1 MTDLIAGLH
10 GHSEYSLLDGAG
22 TARQH
27 VEAAKAAGYA
37 ALAITDHGTLAGVLH
52 HMAACREGG
61 LMPIV
66 GCETYY
72 RPNRKVQG
80 QKDWLKV
87 YYHLTIHAKNERGW
101 HNLMAL
107 VSEAH
112 RCVTPETRVLTAD
125 LRWVPAGDLKV
136 GDELVGFGEDA
147 GDRQIRKSVVEH
159 NKIVRQPVYRVT
171 LEDGTVVNA
180 GAKHP
185 WLTTFSNKNTSVG
198 WRTTEELARLMED
211 RSKPEHNL
219 AWRGLPRIPRF
230 IKPWLQ
236 RQDRDA
242 GYVAG
247 IFDGEGHLSV
257 KREGSTMRMGYAQ
270 RDNVVLKKTN
280 EILRR
285 DGFDLAQR
293 TSFSGLGGPSESI
306 YITGGWQEQYR
317 ALGTYRPQRLLERFG
332 EALGEGQTG
341 NLRAQEYLNIRSIE
355 FLGEQDVS
363 GLQTSTGTYVAEGFG
378 MHNSG
383 FYGKACVDDELLE
396 KYSEGLVC
404 LTGCLGGRLCKT
416 INAEQQREAE
426 AWIRQLKR
434 IFREDLFVEL
444 MPHDIDDQRVANVE
458 AARIAQHH
466 GLPVVATLD
475 THYPTEEWAPVQ
487 DTLLMIATNQSL
499 KKREKKRDEGEDVYE
514 FETKT
519 FYHQSAVD
527 IRAMFAAHHP
537 GLPQSL
543 VDEAIRNTLVAAGR
557 TVPFLPDTREKMPA
571 VPVPKDITAEAH
583 LRRLTY
589 EGLQRRGYIT
599 DQAYTDQAD
608 FELESFAKRNQT
620 NYMLLV
626 ADVVSWAKSTRPVPK
641 HVKGELVY
649 EGKKKPI
656 MVGPGRGSAAGSTV
670 SWALG
675 ITNLNPRK
683 YRTLF
688 ERFVNPNRVGL
699 PDIDLDFPPD
709 RVDEVEDYIKAVHGK
724 DNVVDIIAHSTFGPR
739 AALTDVGRVLN
750 IPYDHVKA
758 ATKTID
764 DTDRSPLP
772 ELYRVNEQVKRLAD
786 QYPEMWRIA
795 CMIQGSV
802 ARKSEHAGG
811 VLILPSRDAD
821 GRKTTVSSF
830 IPVERTGGMKG
841 KLLSAY
847 GERSGKGNDL
857 ISQLNLIKLDVLR
870 VAELMKQQH
879 ALDLIAQRTG
889 EVIDLDALDI
899 HDDPMKADPKV
910 MQGFKDGLLVGI
922 FQFSATAAKLTRKL
936 KPDTILDLALIN
948 AGIRP
953 GPRKVGADQRAAR
966 RKNGQEPITY
976 WHNSLEPFLDYTY
989 GEMFFQ
995 EQLIEVVHH
1004 LGGLTRANADIFRK
1018 IASKLYRDPEYARE
1032 VMGEWEVPI
1041 KASMREKGLDEQS
1054 IDVVWA
1060 NLLSFSDYSFNLAH
1074 AAGYAVLAYRDMW
1087 LKTYYPREFYAAF
1100 LSKGLSQIT
1109 EKKALQKQEAARE
1122 ARGLGLDIMP
1132 PDIHESGRD
1141 YTVVEG
1147 GIRLGLEA
1155 IKNIGPAAAAAIEE
1169 HRPFESYQDFE
1180 KRVPA
1185 RAVNITG
1192 KASLVMAGAFDQWG
1206 MRNDFTEEKI
1216 DELER
1221 ELIGMSLT
1229 SVHSI
1234 QKYAGVIEGRFWTE
1248 DQIEAAPDGTRVTVM
1263 GEVTGMKEINSKNG
1277 PMAFV
1282 DLGYGPNNWN
1292 CTMFA
1297 YLWAEYE
1304 ELVKSRR
1311 PLMIT
1316 GVVDTYVDESK
1327 GINRRSIKVESLPPD
1342 ANGDWTAP
1350 IMDLGEWVAMMADDA
1365 EQEYQGSIYP
1375 EDWLEPEADAGSQGE
1390 RLRALLGQGAVR

>member
-1 MTDLIAGLH
+1 MLAGMH
-10 GHSEYSLLDGAG
+10 GHGEYSLLDGAG

-27 VEAAKAAGYA
+27 VGAAKAAGYV
-37 ALAITDHGTLAGVLH
+37 ALALTDHGTLAGVLH
-52 HMAACREGG
+52 HMRACREGG
-61 LMPIV
+61 ILPIV
-66 GCETYY
+66 GCEVYY

-87 YYHLTIHAKNERGW
+87 YYHLTLHAKNEKGW
-101 HNLMAL
+101 RNLMSL

-112 RCVTPETRVLTAD
+112 RT
-125 LRWVPAGDLKV
+125 
-136 GDELVGFGEDA
+136 
-147 GDRQIRKSVVEH
+147 
-159 NKIVRQPVYRVT
+159 
-171 LEDGTVVNA
+171 
-180 GAKHP
+180 
-185 WLTTFSNKNTSVG
+185 
-198 WRTTEELARLMED
+198 
-211 RSKPEHNL
+211 
-219 AWRGLPRIPRF
+219 
-230 IKPWLQ
+230 
-236 RQDRDA
+236 
-242 GYVAG
+242 
-247 IFDGEGHLSV
+247 
-257 KREGSTMRMGYAQ
+257 
-270 RDNVVLKKTN
+270 
-280 EILRR
+280 
-285 DGFDLAQR
+285 
-293 TSFSGLGGPSESI
+293 
-306 YITGGWQEQYR
+306 
-317 ALGTYRPQRLLERFG
+317 
-332 EALGEGQTG
+332 
-341 NLRAQEYLNIRSIE
+341 
-355 FLGEQDVS
+355 
-363 GLQTSTGTYVAEGFG
+363 
-378 MHNSG
+378 G
-383 FYGKACVDDELLE
+383 FYGKACVDDELLA
-396 KYSEGLVC
+396 KYGEGLMC

-426 AWIRQLKR
+426 AWVRQLKR
-434 IFREDLFVEL
+434 IFKDDLFVEL
-444 MPHDIDDQRVANVE
+444 MPHDIDDQRVVNIEV
-458 AARIAQHH
+458 ARIAQHH

-475 THYPTEEWAPVQ
+475 THYPTEDWADVQ
-487 DTLLMIATNQSL
+487 DTLLMIATNQTV
-499 KKREKKRDEGEDVYE
+499 KKREKKREEGEDVYE

-519 FYHQSAVD
+519 FFHQTEEQ
-527 IRAMFAAHHP
+527 IRAAFAKHHP
-537 GLPQSL
+537 GLPQSV
-543 VDEAIRNTLVAAGR
+543 VDESLRNTLVAAGR
-557 TVPFLPDTREKMPA
+557 TIPFLPDTREKMPA
-571 VPVPKDITAEAH
+571 VPVPKDISAEAH
-583 LRRLTY
+583 LRRLSY

-599 DQAYTDQAD
+599 DTAYTSQLD

-626 ADVVSWAKSTRPVPK
+626 ADVVAWAKSERPVPK
-641 HVKGELVY
+641 RVKGQLVY

-656 MVGPGRGSAAGSTV
+656 MVGPGRGSAAGSTAA
-670 SWALG
+670 WALG
-675 ITNLNPRK
+675 ITNLNPAK

-709 RVDEVEDYIKAVHGK
+709 QVDLVEDYIKAVHGK

-739 AALTDVGRVLN
+739 AALTDVGRVLS

-764 DTDRSPLP
+764 DTERAPLEELRLVNSAVDRFA
-772 ELYRVNEQVKRLAD
+772 RD
-786 QYPEMWRIA
+786 YPTAWEIA
-795 CMIQGSV
+795 KKIQGSV

-811 VLILPSRDAD
+811 VLILPQHDAN
-821 GRKTTVSSF
+821 GKKTTVSDF

-870 VAELMKQQH
+870 VAELTKQQH
-879 ALDLIAQRTG
+879 AIDLIAQRTG
-889 EVIDLDALDI
+889 KVIDLDALEI

-910 MQGFKDGLLVGI
+910 MQGFKDGKLVGV
-922 FQFSATAAKLTRKL
+922 FQFSATAAKLTRQL

-966 RKNGQEPITY
+966 RKNGLDPIAY
-976 WHNSLEPFLDYTY
+976 WHDSLEPFLDYTY

-1041 KASMREKGLDEQS
+1041 KASMREKGLDEAA
-1054 IDVVWA
+1054 IDVVWR

-1087 LKTYYPREFYAAF
+1087 IKTYYPREFYAAF

-1109 EKKALQKQEAARE
+1109 AKKALQKQEAARE
-1122 ARGLGLDIMP
+1122 ARSLGLSIMP

-1169 HRPFESYQDFE
+1169 HRPFVSYQDFE
-1180 KRVPA
+1180 KRVPP

-1192 KASLVMAGAFDQWG
+1192 KASLVMAGAFDRWG
-1206 MRNDFTEEKI
+1206 MRNDFTEERI

-1234 QKYAGVIEGRFWTE
+1234 QKYAGVIEGRFWTT
-1248 DQIEAAPDGTRVTVM
+1248 DQIEASPDGTRVTIM
-1263 GEVTGMKEINSKNG
+1263 GEVTGMKELKDKNG
-1277 PMAFV
+1277 NDMAFV
-1282 DLGYGPNNWN
+1282 DLSYGPNEWN
-1292 CTMFA
+1292 CTFFS
-1297 YLWAEYE
+1297 YLWVEYE
-1304 ELVKSRR
+1304 ELIKSRR
-1311 PLMIT
+1311 PLMVT
-1316 GVVDTYVDESK
+1316 GVVETYINEEK

-1342 ANGDWTAP
+1342 ANGEWTAP
-1350 IMDLGEWVAMMADDA
+1350 IMDLGEYVGFFADVEEELAQDSVYA
-1365 EQEYQGSIYP
+1365 EDLAEWRGDIDRPTDFSGIFASAQ
-1375 EDWLEPEADAGSQGE
+1375 
-1390 RLRALLGQGAVR
+1390 